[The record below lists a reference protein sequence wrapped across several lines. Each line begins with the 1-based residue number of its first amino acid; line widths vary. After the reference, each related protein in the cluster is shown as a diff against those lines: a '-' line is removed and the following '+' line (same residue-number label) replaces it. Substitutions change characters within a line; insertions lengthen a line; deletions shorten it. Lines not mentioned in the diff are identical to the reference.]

1 MLFVSGERPD
11 RFAKA
16 LAAGADVVCIDLEDA
31 VHPDRKPESRA
42 AAIQFARDQ
51 AGKRPAWAH
60 GSALAVR
67 LNGITTPDGLADVQ
81 ALVASGVCFDHLLL
95 PKVEFARDVALLHAW
110 AAPSFKS
117 LVALLE
123 TPLGIENAHAIGSA
137 VHQGAPRLSALM
149 LGGAD
154 LSAELGAEFSWD
166 GLLSARG
173 RLLNAARASGLQA
186 WDVPFVDVRDPQGLA
201 AETAAVLRLGYVCK
215 TAIHPD
221 QIGTIHAAFAPSGDL
236 VRWAQ
241 AVVQALDE
249 RGAAESSGA
258 FLLDGKMIDA
268 PVARN
273 ARRILELVKREAA
286 RQPAPRD

>member
-1 MLFVSGERPD
+1 MLFVSGEKPQ

-16 LAAGADVVCIDLEDA
+16 LAAGADVVCMDLEDA
-31 VHPDRKPESRA
+31 VHPGLKAEARA
-42 AAIQFARDQ
+42 AVIAFARDH
-51 AGKRPAWAH
+51 ARNRPAS
-60 GSALAVR
+60 GQGPALAVR
-67 LNGITTPDGLADVQ
+67 LNAITTQDGLADVQ
-81 ALVASGVCFDHLLL
+81 ALVASGVCFDHVLL
-95 PKVEFARDVALLHAW
+95 PKVEFARDAALLHAW

-117 LVALLE
+117 LVALVE

-137 VHQGAPRLSALM
+137 VHHGAPKLAVLM

-186 WDVPFVDVRDPQGLA
+186 WDVPFVDVRNTEGLA
-201 AETAAVLRLGYVCK
+201 AETAAVLRMGYVCK

-221 QIGTIHAAFAPSGDL
+221 QIGVIHAAFAPSAQQA
-236 VRWAQ
+236 RWAQ
-241 AVVQALDE
+241 GVVQALEARD
-249 RGAAESSGA
+249 ANQSSGA

-273 ARRILELVKREAA
+273 ARRIVELMKREAA
-286 RQPAPRD
+286 RPPAPRA